1 MEHLNNPETPRP
13 VQIYEQIE
21 LLHEEFY
28 SLVPQYNREIWSPSE
43 AIKIHAGGCM
53 SELLYVAGGLLYEGS
68 VKEEDLSIRF
78 SNDHGK
84 RMKKGMVGGQVPDF
98 RHVVLILNIDNK
110 QHQCDFR
117 LYRADEKPQF
127 EEIPIDDV
135 SYESD
140 SLEFFTFADGL
151 REYATRA
158 GVQVEDVPSVADIVA
173 LHAPQTNFGDASQVR
188 FDEDF

>member
-28 SLVPQYNREIWSPSE
+28 SLAPQYNREIWSPTE
-43 AIKIHAGGCM
+43 AIKEHAGGCM

-68 VKEEDLSIRF
+68 VKEEDLSMRF

-84 RMKKGMVGGQVPDF
+84 LMKKGMVGGQVPDF
-98 RHVVLILNIDNK
+98 RHVVLLLNIDNK

-127 EEIPIDDV
+127 EEIPIDDI
-135 SYESD
+135 SYKSD
-140 SLEFFTFADGL
+140 TLEFFTFANGL
-151 REYATRA
+151 KEYATRV
-158 GVQVEDVPSVADIVA
+158 GVQLKEVPSVADIVA
-173 LHAPQTNFGDASQVR
+173 LHAPQTSLGDASQVR